1 MLHSI
6 KCAIKSSPFLIA
18 KTSSLYRIGGRI
30 FNKIKL
36 KGKNNI
42 IETNV
47 PGLFLSHFNLSI
59 RGNNN
64 CIRFKPGGISHIRG
78 LRISITGDNNTI
90 EIGANTSCSDFSICV
105 EDNCNEVLLGDG
117 FRCGANTELA
127 AIEGTSISF
136 GEDCMLSANI
146 TVRTGD
152 SHSIVDMEGRRINH
166 SKSLSIGNHVWIG
179 NTVMIFKGAQIGHN
193 SVVAG
198 GSVVTGKEFPPYC
211 IIGGNPAK
219 VIKEGIDWREERI

>member
-6 KCAIKSSPFLIA
+6 KSAVKSSPFLIA
-18 KTSSLYRIGGRI
+18 MTSLIYRSCGRI

-36 KGKNNI
+36 KGQNNI

-64 CIRFKPGGISHIRG
+64 CIRFRPGGISYIRG

-90 EIGANTSCSDFSICV
+90 EIGTDTSCYGLIICI
-105 EDNCNEVLLGDG
+105 EDNGNKVLLGNR

-127 AIEGTSISF
+127 AIEGTTISF

-146 TVRTGD
+146 AVRTGD
-152 SHSIVDMEGRRINH
+152 SHSVLDMEGRRVNL
-166 SKSLSIGNHVWIG
+166 SKSISIGNHIWIG
-179 NTVMIFKGAQIGHN
+179 NTVIIFKGTKIGHN

-198 GSVVTGKEFPPYC
+198 DAVVTGKDFPPHC

-219 VIKEGIDWREERI
+219 VIKDGIDWREERI